1 MPADHATYLSEMLA
15 VHDCLRHEF
24 ARMPLTVKA
33 VREGDD
39 ARAATL
45 GEHILL
51 MLSVLQ
57 AHEDAEDEVLW
68 PLLVERAPEGT
79 GLVETHAAEHQSM
92 GDAADTIRMEAA
104 AWMATPG
111 ILERSALHTT
121 LIRLEKE
128 LLHHLAV
135 EEQGIAQLIERHV
148 TVDELASVQA
158 RTRAGLTTDQAYVV
172 LGLILKNT
180 STARGAA
187 VLQGLNAEEAVAFDE
202 FGRPAYEAYAERLSD
217 Y

>member
-1 MPADHATYLSEMLA
+1 MSADHATDLVEMLA
-15 VHDCLRHEF
+15 IHDCLRHEF

-33 VREGDD
+33 VPEGDS
-39 ARAATL
+39 ARAAAL

-57 AHEDAEDEVLW
+57 AHEDAEDMLLW
-68 PLLVERAPEGT
+68 PLLVDRAPEAA
-79 GLVETHAAEHQSM
+79 GLVETQLLEHQVMS
-92 GDAADTIRMEAA
+92 GLADTIRDEAV
-104 AWMATPG
+104 AWMANPG

-128 LLHHLAV
+128 LLHHLAF

-158 RTRAGLTTDQAYVV
+158 RTRAGLTTDQAYVA